1 MIVLIPYVKTRALII
16 PADGKVGLGVGRG
29 AINGSV
35 KVLQMDQAAG
45 PETATGVLDFRQR
58 GVGPGLVPRSVG
70 E

>member
-16 PADGKVGLGVGRG
+16 PAGSKVGLGVVGG
-29 AINGSV
+29 VMNGSV
-35 KVLQMDQAAG
+35 KVLQMDWTAA
-45 PETATGVLDFRQR
+45 PETAAGVLDFRQR